1 MKMTPQELE
10 DALVEYLYDELDQA
24 ERARFEAA
32 LPDAP
37 EIARE
42 VDAHRRT
49 LEAMEGLEDVPV
61 PAGLLDGVLVE
72 AERRA
77 DARVESAPSFLEQLI
92 AGLLQPAALT
102 LGLFFVVAITG
113 YFVVERQGATSNP
126 EPSVAVK
133 APPAGEAQENEE
145 VPELEEESPSDETEA
160 SSDLEDNSGAGE
172 KALELE
178 SAPAREDGAT
188 KESRSND
195 PVSEKT
201 VARLMPVESDGAPS
215 SSSPLGVM
223 RSKGAN
229 KLGGKKRSRSVDRT
243 RAVKTRKSKRRSKQ
257 LAAKPQVASLPSAP
271 PRKKESYRFMGGE
284 TGTRG
289 GLDEAAPRPRE
300 SINTGRSSILEGLAK
315 QEAASESSA
324 LSAPRQAQPAKAV
337 AAAPAS
343 DEAAAAPLS
352 PWQQAERNAAQKKT
366 SRSKAGVWL
375 GAFERFRKSGQHK
388 LARRALDRLAKL
400 PGYAGVAKEKRE
412 ALAGGKANS
421 KAQKAPAKKAP
432 AKKAPA
438 KKAPAT
444 KKSK

>member
-1 MKMTPQELE
+1 MTPQELE

-271 PRKKESYRFMGGE
+271 PRKK
-284 TGTRG
+284 
-289 GLDEAAPRPRE
+289 
-300 SINTGRSSILEGLAK
+300 
-315 QEAASESSA
+315 
-324 LSAPRQAQPAKAV
+324 
-337 AAAPAS
+337 
-343 DEAAAAPLS
+343 
-352 PWQQAERNAAQKKT
+352 
-366 SRSKAGVWL
+366 
-375 GAFERFRKSGQHK
+375 
-388 LARRALDRLAKL
+388 
-400 PGYAGVAKEKRE
+400 
-412 ALAGGKANS
+412 
-421 KAQKAPAKKAP
+421 
-432 AKKAPA
+432 
-438 KKAPAT
+438 
-444 KKSK
+444 